1 MTVTTFTIYGFQGCK
16 YFNGAIELMKT
27 LVIKNP
33 KKIKVIVKQVP
44 YSDWIVLLDKIHKTH
59 KTTEKHTTSP
69 LIMKEKGL
77 LGGYD
82 SLKEYIQKHKLL

>member
-33 KKIKVIVKQVP
+33 KKIKVIVSKFLTLTGLF
-44 YSDWIVLLDKIHKTH
+44 YLIKYI
-59 KTTEKHTTSP
+59 KHIK
-69 LIMKEKGL
+69 L
-77 LGGYD
+77 
-82 SLKEYIQKHKLL
+82 QKNTLHLH